1 MRAHSQWWILIAAA
15 TIGCS
20 KPAAARKPDDVA
32 SPELAVRLAQDM
44 AAAGSRLDVATLNTF
59 IPQTDRI
66 VYVSDTN
73 PISGNAYRKTLGD
86 FYATLSKLDYKWT
99 KWETYPISENAVG
112 FTGWADITT
121 VTLKGV
127 TEHDRAIVSMVF
139 ARDSTGAW
147 KRIIAH
153 KSTILQ
159 PAPPP
164 PPATRAR

>member
-1 MRAHSQWWILIAAA
+1 MSNRWQWLIPFAIAA
-15 TIGCS
+15 IGCS
-20 KPAAARKPDDVA
+20 RPAAAKKAEESA
-32 SPELAVRLAQDM
+32 SPELAVRLAQEM
-44 AAAGSRLDVATLNTF
+44 AAAGSRLDVATLNTY

-73 PISGNAYRKTLGD
+73 PISGNAYRKSLGD
-86 FYATLSKLDYKWT
+86 FYTTLSKLDYKWT

-127 TEHDRAIVSMVF
+127 TEHDRAIVTMVF
-139 ARDSTGAW
+139 ARDSTGW

-153 KSTILQ
+153 KTTILP

-164 PPATRAR
+164 AAPRR

>member
-1 MRAHSQWWILIAAA
+1 MRMHSRWLLAAA
-15 TIGCS
+15 AAALGCS
-20 KPAAARKPDDVA
+20 HAGAVTKADEPASAA
-32 SPELAVRLAQDM
+32 LAVRLAQEM
-44 AAAGSRLDVATLNTF
+44 AAAGSRLDVATLNTY

-73 PISGNAYRKTLGD
+73 PISGNAYRRSLGD

-99 KWETYPISENAVG
+99 KYETYPISENAVG

-127 TEHDRAIVSMVF
+127 SEHDRAIVTMVF

-153 KSTILQ
+153 KTTILP

-164 PPATRAR
+164 AR

>member
-1 MRAHSQWWILIAAA
+1 MRKHPQWLLPIIAAA
-15 TIGCS
+15 IACS
-20 KPAAARKPDDVA
+20 GQKTAQAAPESA
-32 SPELAVRLAQDM
+32 SPELAVRLAQEM

-139 ARDSTGAW
+139 ARDSTGGW

-153 KSTILQ
+153 KSTIL
-159 PAPPP
+159 PAAPPP
-164 PPATRAR
+164 PTRAR

>member
-1 MRAHSQWWILIAAA
+1 MRLNSGWLIPIAAA

-20 KPAAARKPDDVA
+20 RVGAAPKADEPASAA
-32 SPELAVRLAQDM
+32 LAVRLAQEM
-44 AAAGSRLDVATLNTF
+44 AAAGSRLDVATLNTY
-59 IPQTDRI
+59 IPQTDRV

-73 PISGNAYRKTLGD
+73 PVSGNQYRKTLGD

-99 KWETYPISENAVG
+99 KWETFPISENAVG

-127 TEHDRAIVSMVF
+127 TEHDRAVVTMVF
-139 ARDSTGAW
+139 ARDSTGW

-153 KSTILQ
+153 KTTF
-159 PAPPP
+159 PPP
-164 PPATRAR
+164 VMAPR

>member
-1 MRAHSQWWILIAAA
+1 MVDPDRGRHDRLLEAGGGAEGRRRRVSRARRA
-15 TIGCS
+15 TRAGHGG
-20 KPAAARKPDDVA
+20 R
-32 SPELAVRLAQDM
+32 
-44 AAAGSRLDVATLNTF
+44 GSRLDVATLNTF

-127 TEHDRAIVSMVF
+127 SEHDRAIVSMVF

-153 KSTILQ
+153 KSTILP